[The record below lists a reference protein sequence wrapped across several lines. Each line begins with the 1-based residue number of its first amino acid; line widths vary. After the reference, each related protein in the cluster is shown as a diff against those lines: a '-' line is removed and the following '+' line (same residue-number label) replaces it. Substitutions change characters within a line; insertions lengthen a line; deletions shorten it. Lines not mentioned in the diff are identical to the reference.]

1 MRRSMRRLLVQRL
14 ILVVVL
20 AGLGAPLA
28 QAAGKTRAPV
38 AKKKAPAPSLK
49 KAIWGP
55 THDPNGKSLF
65 PTYRSLGVGIFE
77 YSLSWA
83 DIAPTRP
90 ADPTNPQDPAYRWP
104 DDV

>member
-28 QAAGKTRAPV
+28 QAASKPRAPA
-38 AKKKAPAPSLK
+38 AKSKAPAPSLK

-55 THDPNGKSLF
+55 THDPAGKSLF
-65 PTYRSLGVGIFE
+65 PTYRSLGVGIYE
-77 YSLSWA
+77 KTVWWSEV
-83 DIAPTRP
+83 APTRP
-90 ADPTNPQDPAYRWP
+90 ADPSNPQDP
-104 DDV
+104 